1 MIILSLLSFVLT
13 QDVITTKQYTFE
25 INSNIENINILELI
39 NKLIVRKGGQW
50 LSSGL
55 ENRRPT
61 GVAGSTPVPSA
72 LESWQSGNA
81 ADC

>member
-1 MIILSLLSFVLT
+1 MFFNYIRNQLKLKAFSS
-13 QDVITTKQYTFE
+13 Y
-25 INSNIENINILELI
+25 
-39 NKLIVRKGGQW
+39 NKIIVRRGGQW

-55 ENRRPT
+55 ENRRPI

-72 LESWQSGNA
+72 SIKMESWQSGNA